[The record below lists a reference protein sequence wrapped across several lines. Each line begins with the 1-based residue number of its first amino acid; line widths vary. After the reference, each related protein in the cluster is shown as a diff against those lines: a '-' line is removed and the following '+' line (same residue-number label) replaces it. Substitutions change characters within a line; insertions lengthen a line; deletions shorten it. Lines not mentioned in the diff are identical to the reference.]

1 MPASKI
7 LASYVQNILD
17 VFMQRSG
24 DCFKSNK
31 ATVTSMDLIEYD
43 NHSIVLYIIL
53 HLSLLNKGFNMLM
66 MKGSYIMYQ
75 MMQYLKWWMK
85 RGI

>member
-7 LASYVQNILD
+7 LASCIQNILD

-24 DCFKSNK
+24 DCFRSNK
-31 ATVTSMDLIEYD
+31 ATVTSMDLIEYV
-43 NHSIVLYIIL
+43 NHSSV
-53 HLSLLNKGFNMLM
+53 HHSSSVFMNEGFNMLM

-75 MMQYLKWWMK
+75 MMRYLKWWMK